1 MSRGRETVEERRA
14 RLMPGAQWI
23 VKERERRGWS
33 GRELARRLSIN
44 QDRISAYERAQ
55 DEPPPEVARG
65 LARVFELDEVQVWRC
80 LGKPLPAEFRTD
92 EEAIAYVER
101 IMPGF
106 LGRVEHRLAGENPG
120 PKERHSGSKGPEFTR
135 PGDPPISESQARTNA
150 V

>member
-1 MSRGRETVEERRA
+1 MQER
-14 RLMPGAQWI
+14 L
-23 VKERERRGWS
+23 
-33 GRELARRLSIN
+33 
-44 QDRISAYERAQ
+44 SAYERAQ
-55 DEPPPEVARG
+55 DEPPSDVARG
-65 LARVFELDEVQVWRC
+65 LAREFGLPEVQVWRC

>member
-1 MSRGRETVEERRA
+1 
-14 RLMPGAQWI
+14 MPGAQWI

-101 IMPGF
+101 TYPGLIDRV
-106 LGRVEHRLAGENPG
+106 LGHNPG
-120 PKERHSGSKGPEFTR
+120 PKQRHSGSKGPDVTR
-135 PGDPPISESQARTNA
+135 PGDPPKSESQARTNA